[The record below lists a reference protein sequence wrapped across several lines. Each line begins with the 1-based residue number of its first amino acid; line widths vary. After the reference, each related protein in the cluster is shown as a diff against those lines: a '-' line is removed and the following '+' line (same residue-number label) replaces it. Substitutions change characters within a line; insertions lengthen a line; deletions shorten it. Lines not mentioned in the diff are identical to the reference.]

1 MLSLRDKVVGGTVC
15 YRHIVPNGT
24 DSNAGQAVFV
34 VPPLGGIEAATK
46 PQIPVKTG
54 TTNGEDGLLPTCCP
68 KWARR

>member
-34 VPPLGGIEAATK
+34 VPPLGQYCSIE
-46 PQIPVKTG
+46 VF
-54 TTNGEDGLLPTCCP
+54 TNRDFLH
-68 KWARR
+68 